1 MHPNALNSNDIGR
14 RVGARTDTERERTET
29 DISKTMGEQN
39 MERLINKITA
49 YFWLA
54 LAIVGAVGV
63 LFFGAW
69 WHLPTTALC
78 VALYRLFLA
87 DSKTE

>member
-1 MHPNALNSNDIGR
+1 
-14 RVGARTDTERERTET
+14 
-29 DISKTMGEQN
+29 
-39 MERLINKITA
+39 MEKVLTKVTA

-69 WHLPTTALC
+69 WHLLS
-78 VALYRLFLA
+78 VAVCYLLYSAFKR
-87 DSKTE
+87 EEQ

>member
-1 MHPNALNSNDIGR
+1 
-14 RVGARTDTERERTET
+14 
-29 DISKTMGEQN
+29 
-39 MERLINKITA
+39 MEKVFNKVTA
-49 YFWLA
+49 YFWLT

-69 WHLPTTALC
+69 WHLLTCAIC
-78 VALYRLFLA
+78 VMLYRLFLA

>member
-1 MHPNALNSNDIGR
+1 
-14 RVGARTDTERERTET
+14 
-29 DISKTMGEQN
+29 
-39 MERLINKITA
+39 MEKVLTKATA